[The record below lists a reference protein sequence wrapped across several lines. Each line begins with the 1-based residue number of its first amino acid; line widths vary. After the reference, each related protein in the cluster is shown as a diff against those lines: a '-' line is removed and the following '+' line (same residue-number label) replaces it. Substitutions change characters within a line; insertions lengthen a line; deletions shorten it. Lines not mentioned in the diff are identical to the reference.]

1 MRRIVCRLALAG
13 LVILSGS
20 GVAGAEVLKEDNVHV
35 RTWNAFARHLEQL
48 HRRLTSVEG
57 IEVRTSIG
65 GYAGKPKFYRE
76 EDYYLD
82 GRLVSRVQWER
93 EHPENLHAI
102 EVYIRD
108 EQGRVIRDY
117 AAAFLPHYRNAPVQ
131 TLITLHRYNG
141 DLHAF
146 RSFDAS
152 GYRIVERC
160 DGHRRSQRHHGHPR
174 IPRLLRGSGGEG
186 GEVSPT
192 AITIS
197 GEGRGTSGEERRW
210 WLVSERNWLDQKA
223 RRRTGIE
230 M

>member
-1 MRRIVCRLALAG
+1 MRSIVCRLALAG
-13 LVILSGS
+13 LVILSGL

-35 RTWNAFARHLEQL
+35 RTWNAFARNLEQL

-65 GYAGKPKFYRE
+65 GYAGKPKFYTE

-82 GRLVSRVQWER
+82 GRLISRVQRER

-160 DGHRRSQRHHGHPR
+160 DGHLGKKEVQ
-174 IPRLLRGSGGEG
+174 LLLDED
-186 GEVSPT
+186 EIDD
-192 AITIS
+192 AIGDPNGIMATPEYRACF
-197 GEGRGTSGEERRW
+197 GDLAE
-210 WLVSERNWLDQKA
+210 KA
-223 RRRTGIE
+223 GKYLQPQ
-230 M
+230 

>member
-1 MRRIVCRLALAG
+1 MRRSVCRLAVAG
-13 LVILSGS
+13 IIIALGS
-20 GVAGAEVLKEDNVHV
+20 GIATAEVLKEDNVHV

-48 HRRLTSVEG
+48 HRQLTSVEG
-57 IEVRTSIG
+57 IEVRTSVG
-65 GYAGKPKFYRE
+65 GYAGKPKFYTE

-82 GRLVSRVQWER
+82 GRLISRVQRER
-93 EHPENLHAI
+93 ENPENLHAI
-102 EVYIRD
+102 EIYIHD

-160 DGHRRSQRHHGHPR
+160 DGHLGNREVQ
-174 IPRLLRGSGGEG
+174 LLLDED
-186 GEVSPT
+186 EIDD
-192 AITIS
+192 AIGDPNGIMATPEYRACF
-197 GEGRGTSGEERRW
+197 GDLAE
-210 WLVSERNWLDQKA
+210 KA
-223 RRRTGIE
+223 GKYLKPQ
-230 M
+230 